1 MVHQYKSHGFNI
13 VLDVESGAVHIVDD
27 VVYGNLNTSKLP
39 WNDHSFDVVLFE
51 REKVCKVRASQ
62 FVKTSGIIIDDR
74 EEERD

>member
-1 MVHQYKSHGFNI
+1 MLPDAFIAGVCDNSFAAGIAKN
-13 VLDVESGAVHIVDD
+13 IVDD